1 MAIVNEWDHPPESG
15 DAESGDALQIPGEF
29 PPLSSTVQVDFGAA
43 SLRGPQHDVNGDHY
57 LIFRLGRY
65 QETLVTSLPQTAAP
79 SRFDEHGYVMVAAD
93 GMGSPRVS
101 ETASRAALA
110 RLLQLVLYY
119 GKWNLRIDEEIKREI
134 LDRARRFLHYVDM
147 ALADERRNDRG
158 ERLEVSLTATFGAGD
173 ELFFAHVGHS
183 RAYLLRNGELMRL
196 TRDHTTQAAPAR
208 EGSRNLVEVNVVS
221 RDLNHIVTQTIGMGG
236 AAGPT
241 IDLGSF
247 RLADSDV
254 ILLCTN
260 GLTDV
265 VSDDALAH
273 VLASHQTPN
282 QKCRAVVDL
291 AAAGGGAD
299 DTTALVA
306 HYRIPASAEPSA
318 APT

>member
-1 MAIVNEWDHPPESG
+1 MAIEDESDPTPEPG
-15 DAESGDALQIPGEF
+15 DAFHFPGEF
-29 PPLSSTVQVDFGAA
+29 PPMSSTVQVDFGAA
-43 SLRGPQHDVNGDHY
+43 SRRGRQHDVNGDHY

-65 QETLVTSLPQTAAP
+65 QETLVTSLPQTVAP
-79 SRFDEHGYVMVAAD
+79 SRFDEHGHVMVAVD

-101 ETASRAALA
+101 EAASRAALE

-134 LDRARRFLHYVDM
+134 LERANRFLHYVDI
-147 ALADERRNDRG
+147 ALAEERRSDRG
-158 ERLEVSLTATFGAGD
+158 ERLEVSLTATFGAGN

-183 RAYLLRNGELMRL
+183 RAYLLRDGELMQL
-196 TRDHTTQAAPAR
+196 TRDHTTQAMPPR
-208 EGSRNLVEVNVVS
+208 EGSRNLVEVNVMS
-221 RDLNHIVTQTIGMGG
+221 RDLHHIVTQTIGMGG

-247 RLADSDV
+247 RLSDSDV
-254 ILLCTN
+254 VLLCTN

-265 VSDDALAH
+265 VTDDALAH
-273 VLASHQTPN
+273 VLASHQTPD

-291 AAAGGGAD
+291 AAAAGGTD

-306 HYRIPASAEPSA
+306 HYRIPASPEPRA
-318 APT
+318 ART